1 MKKIIATLLLL
12 SLTKLFAGFY
22 PPTTQTKVTAVNGN
36 SITLQSPLGVNG
48 MSGIVVHGF
57 DERLTAIVGYV
68 VQSNETI
75 ALQIDS
81 TAIIHTSLPSV
92 KPQVRVGDSVIG
104 GYLYG
109 NVLLLAPNEQVYS
122 DIVRNDDK
130 NWIHPDIYATFL
142 SKNSYGLPNKE
153 NLTLF
158 AKKYQVG
165 LVYIVKRD
173 HAILFD
179 PISQSVVG
187 QRAINNGAMKTQFP
201 FFMRLETIKSGM
213 FSSLKNNGNY
223 YQIMEAIK

>member
-1 MKKIIATLLLL
+1 MKKIIVSILLI

-22 PPTTQTKVTAVNGN
+22 PTTTNTKVTAVNGN
-36 SITLQSPLGVNG
+36 SVTLQSPLGVNG
-48 MSGIVVHGF
+48 MSGIVVHNF
-57 DERLTAIVGYV
+57 DERLKAIVGYV
-68 VQSNETI
+68 AQTNGTSAVK
-75 ALQIDS
+75 IDS

-92 KPQVRVGDSVIG
+92 KSQIRVGDSVIG

-109 NVLLLAPNEQVYS
+109 NVLLLAPNEQVYA
-122 DIVRNDDK
+122 DIVRQDNK

-153 NLTLF
+153 NLALF

-165 LVYIVKRD
+165 LIYIVKRD

-187 QRAINNGAMKTQFP
+187 RRAVSNNSAKAQAP
-201 FFMRLETIKSGM
+201 FYMRLKTIKSGM
-213 FSSLKNNGNY
+213 FSTVSGGNY
-223 YQIMEAIK
+223 YQIMETIK